1 MRLWS
6 RLHHSKCNLIRQ
18 FHERYVQALSMP
30 IIQIKNE
37 IRAAEPQRTPL
48 DRTKTFFCGNALNIS
63 MMPEKIQPI
72 RPVMSIT
79 DQRSLDIKYYFPI
92 NFERSVCR
100 RSFQTISTASRT
112 IDPDIFELP
121 AWRSI
126 KIIGISVMRKPFSM
140 QR

>member
-1 MRLWS
+1 MRDT
-6 RLHHSKCNLIRQ
+6 I
-18 FHERYVQALSMP
+18 QALSIP
-30 IIQIKNE
+30 IIQIKKE
-37 IRAAEPQRTPL
+37 IRAAKPQRIPL
-48 DRTKTFFCGNALNIS
+48 DKTKTSFWGNAFNIS
-63 MMPEKIQPI
+63 MIPEKIQPAK
-72 RPVMSIT
+72 PVMSIT
-79 DQRSLDIKYYFPI
+79 DQRSFDIKYYFPI